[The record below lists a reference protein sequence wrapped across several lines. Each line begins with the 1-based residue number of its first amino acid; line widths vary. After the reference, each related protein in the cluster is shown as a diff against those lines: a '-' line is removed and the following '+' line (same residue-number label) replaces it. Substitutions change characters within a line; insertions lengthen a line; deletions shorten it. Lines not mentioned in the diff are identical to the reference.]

1 MLVADAQKEVQT
13 ASVGGFWGQLVSSV
27 IWLLAAAL
35 GTWGTPRAAIVEL
48 VLCGFLIFPATQLLL
63 RLAGGPA
70 SLSRENP
77 LGKLAMQIAFTLPM
91 TMLLLAPV
99 GAFRLNWFF
108 PGVHDSAGGA
118 LPAVHLPLWD
128 ADVHSALRDSCGG
141 RRGDCRVL
149 FRFVQYGGVGDGR
162 YAFCVCVAWADV
174 GLEGVAAGAE
184 ALVYLVACGTTE
196 VVP

>member
-1 MLVADAQKEVQT
+1 MLVADAQKEVRT
-13 ASVGGFWGQLVSSV
+13 VFVGGFWGQLVSSV

-108 PGVHDSAGGA
+108 PAFMILLGAHYLPFTFLYGMRMFIPLCAILVVGGVVIAEFFSGSFSTGAWVTGVTLLCLRGLGGC
-118 LPAVHLPLWD
+118 
-128 ADVHSALRDSCGG
+128 RFRGRC
-141 RRGDCRVL
+141 RRGWSPRL
-149 FRFVQYGGVGDGR
+149 FS
-162 YAFCVCVAWADV
+162 CVRHD
-174 GLEGVAAGAE
+174 
-184 ALVYLVACGTTE
+184 
-196 VVP
+196 

>member
-1 MLVADAQKEVQT
+1 MLVADAQKEVRT
-13 ASVGGFWGQLVSSV
+13 VFVGGFWGQLVSSV

-108 PGVHDSAGGA
+108 PAFMILLGA
-118 LPAVHLPLWD
+118 HYLPFTFLYGMRMFIPLC
-128 ADVHSALRDSCGG
+128 AILV
-141 RRGDCRVL
+141 V
-149 FRFVQYGGVGDGR
+149 GGVVIAEFFSGSFSTGAWVTGVTLFVFAWLGR
-162 YAFCVCVAWADV
+162 MSV
-174 GLEGVAAGAE
+174 
-184 ALVYLVACGTTE
+184 
-196 VVP
+196 